1 MSIMSRDDVHAHSE
15 ACADM
20 GEEFQS
26 IAIRIG
32 KDQKQLLKYLEGQFR
47 SFDPMA
53 GQVAM
58 FMATVC
64 VRVFEQLGK
73 NLDKVGNKHIQAAE
87 KIVRAHTGTLLPA
100 NDEFSKRAKEVERSQ
115 PHLMD
120 EILWALF
127 DRSEEEKME
136 QEIPL
141 SKKQSAQIYFLL
153 WVAVEALNQ
162 RWTSAS

>member
-1 MSIMSRDDVHAHSE
+1 MTIMSREDVHTHSE

-20 GEEFQS
+20 GEAFQS
-26 IAIRIG
+26 IALRIG
-32 KDQKQLLKYLEGQFR
+32 KDQKQLLKYLENQFR

-73 NLDKVGNKHIQAAE
+73 DLGKVNQKHIQVAE
-87 KIVRAHTGTLLPA
+87 KIVRSHTSSLLPA
-100 NDEFSKRAKEVERSQ
+100 NDGFSQRAKEVERAQ

-127 DRSEEEKME
+127 DRTDEEKMD

-141 SKKQSAQIYFLL
+141 SPKQSAQIYFLL

-162 RWTSAS
+162 RWITA